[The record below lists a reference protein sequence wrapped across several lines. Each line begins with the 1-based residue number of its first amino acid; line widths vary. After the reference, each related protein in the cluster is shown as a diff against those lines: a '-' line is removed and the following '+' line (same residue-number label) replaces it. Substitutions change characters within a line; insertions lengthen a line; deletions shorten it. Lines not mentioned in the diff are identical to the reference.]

1 MKYLLTLETQDDLI
15 VVCRLLNILRRK
27 GARLLA
33 FTMALAAEGY
43 SLTALLET
51 PDSGLD
57 HLYHFLRRTE
67 GVRHVTYYRQ
77 HESEPA
83 SFVFVEGE
91 ADSQG
96 ASRIAALLPGA
107 KLVFASR
114 GKALLETEHSAA
126 AVSGQPGVLS
136 FARVRTTRSE
146 KVM

>member
-15 VVCRLLNILRRK
+15 VICRLLNIFRRK
-27 GARLLA
+27 GVRLLT
-33 FTMALAAEGY
+33 FTMALTAEGY
-43 SLTALLET
+43 NLTVLLET
-51 PDSGLD
+51 AGADLD

-77 HESEPA
+77 HDSEPA

-91 ADSQG
+91 AGSQD

-107 KLVFASR
+107 KLLFA
-114 GKALLETEHSAA
+114 GQGTALLEAEHSAA
-126 AVSGQPGVLS
+126 EVSRQPGVLS
-136 FARVRTTRSE
+136 FARVRTTRGE